1 MNSYSVMA
9 EEKGRLTLSPISM
22 IMNLKMIFKAT
33 TYRSSTYWLV
43 IKEMASEALST
54 FIIGSMGPNISSCIT
69 GSVGLTSVKIVG
81 AMNLSDGSVSP
92 PTAILPLFRRD

>member
-1 MNSYSVMA
+1 MA
-9 EEKGRLTLSPISM
+9 EEEGWLRLFPISM
-22 IMNLKMIFKAT
+22 VMNLKMIFKAT
-33 TYRSSTYWLV
+33 EATTYRSSTYRLV

>member
-1 MNSYSVMA
+1 MA
-9 EEKGRLTLSPISM
+9 EEEGWPTLSPISM
-22 IMNLKMIFKAT
+22 VMKLKMIFKATEAT

-54 FIIGSMGPNISSCIT
+54 FIIGSIGPNISSCIT

-92 PTAILPLFRRD
+92 PTATLPLFRRD

>member
-1 MNSYSVMA
+1 MTA
-9 EEKGRLTLSPISM
+9 EEEDWLTLPPLSKVI
-22 IMNLKMIFKAT
+22 NLKMIFKAT
-33 TYRSSTYWLV
+33 EATTYRSTYWLV

-81 AMNLSDGSVSP
+81 AMNLSDGSLSP
-92 PTAILPLFRRD
+92 PTATLPLFRRD

>member
-1 MNSYSVMA
+1 
-9 EEKGRLTLSPISM
+9 
-22 IMNLKMIFKAT
+22 
-33 TYRSSTYWLV
+33 
-43 IKEMASEALST
+43 MASEALST

-92 PTAILPLFRRD
+92 PTATLPLLRRD

>member
-1 MNSYSVMA
+1 MA
-9 EEKGRLTLSPISM
+9 EEEGWLTLPPISM
-22 IMNLKMIFKAT
+22 VMNLKMIFKT
-33 TYRSSTYWLV
+33 TEASSYRSTYLLV

-54 FIIGSMGPNISSCIT
+54 FIIGSMGPNISSCII

-92 PTAILPLFRRD
+92 PTANLPLFRKD